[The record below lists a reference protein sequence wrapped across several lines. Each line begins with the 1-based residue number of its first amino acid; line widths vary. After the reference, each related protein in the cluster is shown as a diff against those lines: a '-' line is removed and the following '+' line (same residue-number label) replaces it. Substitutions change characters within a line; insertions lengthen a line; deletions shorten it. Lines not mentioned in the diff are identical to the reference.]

1 MLRHDR
7 LTAILDT
14 LASRRT
20 LSVDDIAHEFDVS
33 PATARRDL
41 DELATQR
48 LLVRTR
54 GGAVTDSVAYDLP
67 LRYKTARQ
75 HEQKERIAARAATLV
90 SLGWVVAMNG
100 GTTTTAVS
108 RELGRRWDPNVPTL
122 GPDRFALTIVTN
134 ALNIANELAVRPHI
148 KIVVPGGVARN
159 QSYELIGPLTSR
171 GLEDLTMDM
180 MFLGVDALSPTGGAA
195 ANNEGEA
202 EINRIMVQHARRV
215 VVVADGSKL
224 QGHAFCKICDVSDID
239 VVLTDTTADPAIVNR
254 MRALGL
260 VVETV

>member
-7 LTAILDT
+7 LSAILDL
-14 LASRRT
+14 LASRRA
-20 LSVDDIAHEFDVS
+20 LSVDDIAGEFDVS

-41 DELATQR
+41 DELSTQR

-75 HEQKERIAARAATLV
+75 HDEKQRIAARAAALV
-90 SLGWVVAMNG
+90 SPGWVVAMNG

-108 RELGRRWDPNVPTL
+108 RELGRRWDPNDPAL
-122 GPDRFALTIVTN
+122 APDQFALTLVTN
-134 ALNIANELAVRPHI
+134 AVNIANELAVRPHI
-148 KIVVPGGVARN
+148 KIVMPGGVARN
-159 QSYELIGPLTSR
+159 QSYELIGPLASR
-171 GLEDLTMDM
+171 GLQDLSMDV

-202 EINRIMVQHARRV
+202 EINRIMVQRARQV

-224 QGHAFCKICDVSDID
+224 PRHAFCRICDVSDID
-239 VVLTDTTADPAIVNR
+239 IVLTDTTADAVTVDRI
-254 MRALGL
+254 RALG
-260 VVETV
+260 VIVETV